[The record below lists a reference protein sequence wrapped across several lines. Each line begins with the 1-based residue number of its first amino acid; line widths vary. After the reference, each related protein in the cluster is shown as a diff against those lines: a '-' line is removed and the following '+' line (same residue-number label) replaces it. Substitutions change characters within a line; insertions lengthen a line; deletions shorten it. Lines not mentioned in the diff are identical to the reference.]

1 LANGRPGKEIAM
13 KPFVLL
19 AALLVQLAWADA
31 RQIEPH
37 RWTGVERI
45 IAIGDIHGDHDNY
58 RATLAA
64 AGLVDHRGRWSGGR
78 THLVQ
83 LGDIPDRGP
92 DTRRIIEHLKRLSRQ
107 AERAGGRVHHLIGNH
122 EAMNVYGDLRY
133 VIPAEYA
140 AFANRRST
148 SLRDRYYQAW
158 LATLKEHD
166 PDAHAKLPADHRSHW
181 NRDHP
186 LGWVEHRMAWDPR
199 WQGNGQMFDWV
210 MASPVAVQLNE
221 LIFVHGG
228 ISARYCRNSLASL
241 TEKAH
246 AALRQPDQVDGTII
260 EDELGPLW
268 YRGLAG
274 VRPVTSPDTVAAILE
289 HHNARHIV
297 IGHTP
302 TSGTIL
308 PRYDGRVIQVD
319 TGIGRFYGGHI
330 AFLEA
335 TADGLFAGYP
345 DGRVALPA
353 DETGLVTY
361 LAAVAELHPDNS
373 LLLRR
378 LQLARQGDFGPQHE
392 LVRDGP
398 ICGSWP

>member
-1 LANGRPGKEIAM
+1 MRL
-13 KPFVLL
+13 VLVF
-19 AALLVQLAWADA
+19 ATLLFQLSWADA
-31 RQIEPH
+31 RQ
-37 RWTGVERI
+37 TGPDQWEDIERI
-45 IAIGDIHGDHDNY
+45 IAIGDVHGDHENY
-58 RATLAA
+58 LATLRA
-64 AGLVDHRGRWSGGR
+64 AGLVNRRGHWRGGR

-92 DTRRIIEHLKRLSRQ
+92 DTRRIIEHLRRLARQ

-133 VIPAEYA
+133 VIPAEFA
-140 AFANRRST
+140 AFADRRSA
-148 SLRDRYYQAW
+148 SLQDRYYQTW
-158 LATLKEHD
+158 LASLAEHD
-166 PDAHAKLPADHRSHW
+166 PDAYEKLPADHRNHW
-181 NRDHP
+181 DQVHP
-186 LGWVEHRMAWDPR
+186 LGWVEHRMAWDPH
-199 WQGNGQMFDWV
+199 WQGDRRMFDWV
-210 MASPVAVQLNE
+210 MASPIAVQLNG

-241 TEKAH
+241 TDRAH
-246 AALRQPDQVDGTII
+246 AALRQPDQIEGTII
-260 EDELGPLW
+260 EDEQGPLW

-274 VRPVTSPDTVAAILE
+274 VRPVTSPATVAAILE
-289 HHNARHIV
+289 HHQARHIV

-308 PRYDGRVIQVD
+308 PRYDGRVIQID

-330 AFLEA
+330 AYLEV
-335 TADGLFAGYP
+335 TANGLFAGYLE
-345 DGRVALPA
+345 GKVALPA
-353 DETGLVTY
+353 DDAGLVGY

-378 LQLARQGDFGPQHE
+378 LQLARQGDAGPRRE
-392 LVRDGP
+392 PVSDEP